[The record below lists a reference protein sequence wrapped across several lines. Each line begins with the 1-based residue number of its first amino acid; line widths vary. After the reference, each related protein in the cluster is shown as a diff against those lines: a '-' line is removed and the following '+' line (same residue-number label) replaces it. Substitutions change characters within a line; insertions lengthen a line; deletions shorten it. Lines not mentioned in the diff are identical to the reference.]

1 MLTPVF
7 FISVEEDV
15 CMLEMLILA
24 LRMLHKESS
33 QLGLEI
39 NWSQTKLQAFVDT
52 STLQVICTRPSY

>member
-1 MLTPVF
+1 
-7 FISVEEDV
+7 
-15 CMLEMLILA
+15 MLEMLILA

-39 NWSQTKLQAFVDT
+39 NWSKTKLQAFVDT